1 MGALPLATA
10 VVSFLVTMVTS
21 QAGPDDVFLE
31 VDFGDGRRLNTVIA
45 LQDRQEPGCWTRAL
59 SHRYEKEGLFRS
71 RARARLKSDLNIT
84 WTAALKDAVGVY
96 KDLRRD
102 SEVYLRT
109 LELPPEIVGTGTE
122 VTSRFGGLA
131 AFAVTV
137 AYRVSGLRD
146 RGPMVLLY
154 NSTGGA
160 NHEMRY
166 VIRAAGRYNVQATI
180 SNPVSA
186 VTSGRN
192 VTAYDPIT
200 ELKIKVRGRKRPF
213 IVPTSG
219 NLTFAAVYATGTD
232 VKCEWFFEPPCD
244 SCLQTSTMSS
254 CRANFVFLLPRRY
267 TVTVQA
273 WNPLGSIHSSVLPWP
288 IVAEDEVKGLQLWLP
303 LSVGVGVPFL
313 VKAALVQGTS
323 ATLDCHAEDGTHT
336 IMQSS
341 LESPGVYSGTM
352 TFQTAGRHRLRVQAA
367 NAVSSEGATRL
378 VQAWTP
384 LPKDLRLG
392 RIVGCGRRGH
402 TAAVFTSGEWSSS

>member
-1 MGALPLATA
+1 MPIINTIDLVVHKAAGADGKPLRLTTQSPVGALPLATA

-219 NLTFAAVYATGTD
+219 NLTFAAVYATG
-232 VKCEWFFEPPCD
+232 
-244 SCLQTSTMSS
+244 
-254 CRANFVFLLPRRY
+254 
-267 TVTVQA
+267 
-273 WNPLGSIHSSVLPWP
+273 SIHSSVLPWP